1 SRFHSRAKLDPSG
14 ARRKRSMTV
23 IPKAPVD
30 WPRSIWAEV
39 TPRRELAPAL
49 EGSTESDVV
58 VIGGGFSGLSTALHL
73 AKRGRQV
80 MLIEAMAVGW
90 GASGRSNGQVI
101 STISAAEPDQF
112 VERFGDTGERLAR

>member
-1 SRFHSRAKLDPSG
+1 
-14 ARRKRSMTV
+14 MTV
-23 IPKAPVD
+23 MQKALLD

-39 TPRRELAPAL
+39 TPPRALAPAL
-49 EGSTESDVV
+49 KGSTQSDVV

-90 GASGRSNGQVI
+90 GASGRNNGQVI
-101 STISAAEPDQF
+101 PTMSAVEPDQF
-112 VERFGDTGERLAR
+112 VERVGETGERLARVIGQSAEILFR